1 VKTRRRG
8 GAGLTPAGHLTDR
21 GGRRSLPFLPMSI
34 GPDPEHPGGPATDG
48 DPGPAPGPPPG
59 PVARW
64 WRPVLGAV
72 LLVGAVV
79 AVAVFWQSVLGWFR
93 TLAATD
99 PRWALAAV
107 AVQLLSMQCLVWQ
120 QQLLLRSGGGTAP
133 QGSLTATVY
142 GGNAIAVGLP
152 LAGSAASV
160 AYAFRR
166 MRDLGNSAVLVSWTL
181 AVSGVCSTVALA
193 GVVAVSSAA
202 TGSTAGA
209 VVASVASVAAVVP
222 VLTLL
227 AVTRS
232 PEAKH
237 LVVKLLMAVLAPLS
251 RWFKVLR
258 PAVLG
263 PAVEDALTSLG
274 SIRPGVRNATGAGLL
289 ALANWVL
296 DAVTLGLAALAV
308 GTGLPWQGVV
318 LAWAAGALVS
328 STRLT
333 PGGIGVVEAALASA
347 LVAAGL
353 PAAQAVPAVVV
364 YRLVSLW
371 LLAAIGALC
380 LVLAPRP
387 VHPAEG

>member
-1 VKTRRRG
+1 MTS
-8 GAGLTPAGHLTDR
+8 A
-21 GGRRSLPFLPMSI
+21 
-34 GPDPEHPGGPATDG
+34 PDPTDPGGPATG
-48 DPGPAPGPPPG
+48 AAPVPGPADAAAEPERTAPGTAPDAAPAG
-59 PVARW
+59 LLARW
-64 WRPVLGAV
+64 WRPALAGVFA
-72 LLVGAVV
+72 VGAVV
-79 AVAVFWQSVLGWFR
+79 LVAVFWQSVVGWFA
-93 TLAATD
+93 TIASTD

-120 QQLLLRSGGGTAP
+120 QQLLLRSGGGVAP

-160 AYAFRR
+160 AYGFRR

-202 TGSTAGA
+202 TGSTVGA
-209 VVASVASVAAVVP
+209 VIASLASVAAVVP

-232 PEAKH
+232 AEAKH
-237 LVVKLLMAVLAPLS
+237 LVVRLLMAVLAPLS

-258 PAVLG
+258 PAVVG
-263 PAVEDALTSLG
+263 PAVDDALTSLG
-274 SIRPGVRNATGAGLL
+274 SIRPGVRNALGAGLL

-296 DAVTLGLAALAV
+296 DALCLLLAV
-308 GTGLPWQGVV
+308 QAVGADISVRGAV
-318 LAWAAGALVS
+318 LAFAAGALVS

-333 PGGIGVVEAALASA
+333 PGGIGVVEAAVAST

-364 YRLVSLW
+364 YRFVSLW

>member
-1 VKTRRRG
+1 MSS
-8 GAGLTPAGHLTDR
+8 GL
-21 GGRRSLPFLPMSI
+21 
-34 GPDPEHPGGPATDG
+34 DPVPGDGPAAEGTS
-48 DPGPAPGPPPG
+48 G

-64 WRPVLGAV
+64 WRPVLGVVFAV
-72 LLVGAVV
+72 GTVV
-79 AVAVFWQSVLGWFR
+79 AVVVFWQSVLGWFR
-93 TLAATD
+93 TIAATD

-107 AVQLLSMQCLVWQ
+107 LVQLLSMQCLVWQ
-120 QQLLLRSGGGTAP
+120 QQLLLRSGGGVAP
-133 QGSLTATVY
+133 QRSLTATVY

-160 AYAFRR
+160 AYGFRR

-193 GVVAVSSAA
+193 AVVAVSSAA
-202 TGSTAGA
+202 TGSTVGA
-209 VVASVASVAAVVP
+209 VVASLASVAAVVP

-232 PEAKH
+232 TEAKN
-237 LVVKLLMAVLAPLS
+237 LVVKVLMAVLAPLS
-251 RWFKVLR
+251 RWFRVLR
-258 PAVLG
+258 PAVVG
-263 PAVEDALTSLG
+263 PAVDDALTSLG
-274 SIRPGVRNATGAGLL
+274 AIRPGVRNACAAGLL

-296 DAVTLGLAALAV
+296 DALCLYLAV
-308 GTGLPWQGVV
+308 RAVGADLSLRGTV
-318 LAWAAGALVS
+318 LAFAAGALVS

-333 PGGIGVVEAALASA
+333 PGGIGVVEAAVASA

-364 YRLVSLW
+364 YRLISLW
-371 LLAAIGALC
+371 LLAAVGALC

>member
-1 VKTRRRG
+1 
-8 GAGLTPAGHLTDR
+8 LL
-21 GGRRSLPFLPMSI
+21 
-34 GPDPEHPGGPATDG
+34 
-48 DPGPAPGPPPG
+48 
-59 PVARW
+59 ARW
-64 WRPVLGAV
+64 WRPALAGVFA
-72 LLVGAVV
+72 VGAVV
-79 AVAVFWQSVLGWFR
+79 LVAVFWQSVVGWFA
-93 TLAATD
+93 TIASTD

-120 QQLLLRSGGGTAP
+120 QQLLLRSGGGVAP

-160 AYAFRR
+160 AYGFRR

-202 TGSTAGA
+202 TGSTVGA
-209 VVASVASVAAVVP
+209 VIASLASVAAVVP

-232 PEAKH
+232 AEAKH
-237 LVVKLLMAVLAPLS
+237 LVVRLLMAVLAPLS

-258 PAVLG
+258 PAVVG
-263 PAVEDALTSLG
+263 PAVDDALTSLG
-274 SIRPGVRNATGAGLL
+274 SIRPGVRNALGAGLL

-296 DAVTLGLAALAV
+296 DALCLLLAV
-308 GTGLPWQGVV
+308 QAVGADISVRGAV
-318 LAWAAGALVS
+318 LAFAAGALVS

-333 PGGIGVVEAALASA
+333 PGGIGVVEAAVAST

-364 YRLVSLW
+364 YRFVSLW

>member
-1 VKTRRRG
+1 MRG
-8 GAGLTPAGHLTDR
+8 SGDTTGHP
-21 GGRRSLPFLPMSI
+21 GSLPFPTMSS
-34 GPDPEHPGGPATDG
+34 GPDPETPGGPVTEVVR
-48 DPGPAPGPPPG
+48 G

-64 WRPVLGAV
+64 WRPVLGGVLAV
-72 LLVGAVV
+72 GTVVVLV
-79 AVAVFWQSVLGWFR
+79 VFWRSVVGWFE
-93 TLAATD
+93 TLAGTD
-99 PRWALAAV
+99 LRWAFAAA

-120 QQLLLRSGGGTAP
+120 QQLLLRSGGGVAP

-152 LAGSAASV
+152 LAGSAASAAIV
-160 AYAFRR
+160 LNR
-166 MRDLGNSAVLVSWTL
+166 MRDLGHITELVSWTL
-181 AVSGVCSTVALA
+181 AVSGVSSTVVLA
-193 GVVAVSSAA
+193 AVVAVSSAA

-258 PAVLG
+258 PAVVG

-274 SIRPGVRNATGAGLL
+274 AIRPGVRNASAAGLL

-308 GTGLPWQGVV
+308 GSGLPWQGVV

-347 LVAAGL
+347 LVAAGM
-353 PAAQAVPAVVV
+353 PAAPAVPVVV
-364 YRLVSLW
+364 VSRLVSLW
-371 LLAAIGALC
+371 LLAAVGALC

>member
-1 VKTRRRG
+1 MRALCCPTRRNATWAVGEHDWIGFAAMDDPTETGAPG
-8 GAGLTPAGHLTDR
+8 GSSYAPH
-21 GGRRSLPFLPMSI
+21 
-34 GPDPEHPGGPATDG
+34 EHPPVRHRRQLLLATVLVVGG
-48 DPGPAPGPPPG
+48 
-59 PVARW
+59 
-64 WRPVLGAV
+64 
-72 LLVGAVV
+72 
-79 AVAVFWQSVLGWFR
+79 AVAVVVFRRSILGWFE
-93 TLAATD
+93 TLAGVQL
-99 PRWALAAV
+99 RWAFLAA
-107 AVQLLSMQCLVWQ
+107 AVQLVSMQALVAQ
-120 QQLLLRSGGGTAP
+120 QVLLLRSGGGRAP
-133 QGSLTATVY
+133 TGSLTVTVY

-160 AYAFRR
+160 AYAYRR

-193 GVVAVSSAA
+193 AVVAVSSAA

-237 LVVKLLMAVLAPLS
+237 LVVALLRGVLAPLS

-258 PAVLG
+258 PAVVG

-274 SIRPGVRNATGAGLL
+274 AIRPGVRNACGAGLL
-289 ALANWVL
+289 ALGNWVL

-308 GTGLPWQGVV
+308 GSGLPWQGVA

-347 LVAAGL
+347 LVAAGM

-364 YRLVSLW
+364 YRLASLW
-371 LLAAIGALC
+371 LVAGIGALC

>member
-1 VKTRRRG
+1 VF
-8 GAGLTPAGHLTDR
+8 A
-21 GGRRSLPFLPMSI
+21 
-34 GPDPEHPGGPATDG
+34 
-48 DPGPAPGPPPG
+48 
-59 PVARW
+59 
-64 WRPVLGAV
+64 
-72 LLVGAVV
+72 VGAVV
-79 AVAVFWQSVLGWFR
+79 LVAVFWQSVVGWFA
-93 TLAATD
+93 TIASTD

-120 QQLLLRSGGGTAP
+120 QQLLLRSGGGVAP

-160 AYAFRR
+160 AYGFRR

-181 AVSGVCSTVALA
+181 AVSGVCSTV
-193 GVVAVSSAA
+193 
-202 TGSTAGA
+202 GA
-209 VVASVASVAAVVP
+209 VIASLASVAAVVP

-232 PEAKH
+232 AEAKH
-237 LVVKLLMAVLAPLS
+237 LVVRLLMAVLAPLS

-258 PAVLG
+258 PAVVG
-263 PAVEDALTSLG
+263 PAVDDALTSLG
-274 SIRPGVRNATGAGLL
+274 SIRPGVRNALGAGLL

-296 DAVTLGLAALAV
+296 DALCLLLAV
-308 GTGLPWQGVV
+308 QAVGADISVRGAV
-318 LAWAAGALVS
+318 LAFAAGALVS

-333 PGGIGVVEAALASA
+333 PGGIGVVEAAVAST

-364 YRLVSLW
+364 YRFVSLW

>member
-1 VKTRRRG
+1 M
-8 GAGLTPAGHLTDR
+8 TD
-21 GGRRSLPFLPMSI
+21 
-34 GPDPEHPGGPATDG
+34 GPDPVHPGGPDLERPG
-48 DPGPAPGPPPG
+48 GPAAEGAPEGLPAGTPDSGQDDGPGSGRG

-64 WRPVLGAV
+64 WRPVLGV
-72 LLVGAVV
+72 LLAVGAVV
-79 AVAVFWQSVLGWFR
+79 AVVVFRQSVLGWFA
-93 TLAATD
+93 TIASTD

-120 QQLLLRSGGGTAP
+120 QQLLLRSGGGVAP

-160 AYAFRR
+160 AYGFRR
-166 MRDLGNSAVLVSWTL
+166 MRDLGNNAVLVSWTL

-193 GVVAVSSAA
+193 AVVAVSSAA
-202 TGSTAGA
+202 TGSTVGA
-209 VVASVASVAAVVP
+209 VVASLASVAAVVP

-232 PEAKH
+232 AEAKN
-237 LVVKLLMAVLAPLS
+237 LVVKLLMTVLAPLS
-251 RWFKVLR
+251 RWFRVLR
-258 PAVLG
+258 PAVVG
-263 PAVEDALTSLG
+263 PAVDDALTSLG
-274 SIRPGVRNATGAGLL
+274 SIRPGARNAVAAGLL

-296 DAVTLGLAALAV
+296 DALCLLFAVHAVGAELSLRGAALAF
-308 GTGLPWQGVV
+308 
-318 LAWAAGALVS
+318 AAGALVS

-333 PGGIGVVEAALASA
+333 PGGIGVVEAAVASA

-364 YRLVSLW
+364 YRFISLW